1 MPSSDFLWQSFIT
14 LLVIIDPFAVLPVFI
29 NLVGDAPEKHR
40 MKTARKATLI
50 GVLLI
55 LLFAFLGDKLLDV
68 MGISEPAFRIAGGG
82 LLLLVA
88 IDMVIAANEGSS
100 RHPTD
105 DERREASERED
116 VSVFPLA
123 IPLIAGPGT
132 LVSVVVLM
140 RQAEIQGVVCQ
151 LSLILIIAVVVLIT
165 YLTLTFSDRI
175 MRVLG
180 VTGTNVL
187 TRVFGIILAS
197 LAVQNIIT
205 GILTIIKNSNFS

>member
-1 MPSSDFLWQSFIT
+1 
-14 LLVIIDPFAVLPVFI
+14 
-29 NLVGDAPEKHR
+29 
-40 MKTARKATLI
+40 
-50 GVLLI
+50 
-55 LLFAFLGDKLLDV
+55 
-68 MGISEPAFRIAGGG
+68 
-82 LLLLVA
+82 
-88 IDMVIAANEGSS
+88 MVIAANDGNS
-100 RHPTD
+100 RQSTD
-105 DERREASERED
+105 GERREASERED

-140 RQAEIQGVVCQ
+140 RQAEIQGTVCQ
-151 LSLILIIAVVVLIT
+151 LSLILVIAVVVLIT